1 VKNNFINEIKKKKIE
16 TVSYNDEL
24 DVLSYIDSTLLLV
37 ELRDSLSEKENTILT
52 LLLQGKTPQEISET
66 MDKSLSQIY
75 KIMNNIKRKIKS

>member
-1 VKNNFINEIKKKKIE
+1 VKNSFIDEIRKKKIE
-16 TVSYNDEL
+16 TTPYNDDL

-37 ELRDSLSEKENTILT
+37 ELRDSLSEKENEVLT
-52 LLLQGKTPQEISET
+52 LLLQGKTPQEISKT